1 MKAKQ
6 QREQKAQEELK
17 ASKENA
23 LMIKGEDVDLGMDS
37 YVDPNTGEITPIV
50 AEDTKHSDS
59 TSSEDNKVE
68 EVPAQENKVQDTTKA
83 PKVKPEGTQSFA
95 DLANNLKYSLQ
106 IRKLVRNKWNDAP
119 KKIADLEK
127 FLRDKNVEVD
137 AIGTS
142 EKDVEAW
149 IRTIEDCR

>member
-50 AEDTKHSDS
+50 E
-59 TSSEDNKVE
+59 EDNKVE

-106 IRKLVRNKWNDAP
+106 IRKLVRNKWKDAP